1 MRSDP
6 RPPAPLLA
14 EGQFRGLLEEEQSK
28 LIQLI
33 EHSSDFIGLAD
44 MDGHVLFLN
53 RAGREIVGLDAA
65 EVRTTL
71 MWEFVMPEDLP
82 AFRELAAATRRVGHV
97 EQEFRA
103 RHFKTGRPIP
113 IMFSLFLVR
122 HEETG
127 EPLGYAS
134 ISRDITELKRTEDEV
149 ARQARR
155 IRSLCELAARSAGT
169 SDADVEAALR
179 LGCEWFGMEF
189 AVVMRAEGARYT
201 VSHAW
206 TPGPPI
212 AVGEEG
218 ELTGTFS
225 ALALAGAGPLS
236 VHHVG
241 TSPFRDHP
249 AHAVRG
255 IEAFIGVAI
264 VEHEQPAGTLTFAS
278 RSPRETP
285 FGPGDHDMV
294 TLLAQWVGSIL
305 GRQRAQRALVA
316 MKEAAEAANR
326 AKSEFLA
333 NVSHEIRTPMTAI
346 LGYADLLSDP
356 GLAPPEQTD
365 YLDTIRRNGEHLL
378 TVLNDILDLSQI
390 EAGKLTLERVACS
403 PMELVEQVASLMR
416 VRALHKK
423 LAFAVEYA
431 GPIPS
436 RIQVDPTRLRQI
448 LLNLVGNAIKFT
460 EVGEVRLRVG
470 LAAEGLRFEVSDT
483 GVGIAPEAQGRLF
496 QPFTQV
502 DASPT
507 RRFGGTGLGLMIS
520 KRLVEM
526 LGGTIA
532 VESTPGRGSTF
543 RVTIDPGPLAGVALL
558 SGPAADAAPQGAPLA
573 PSAVRLEGC
582 RVLVAEDGV
591 DNQRLI
597 SFYLRK
603 AGAEVVVAEN
613 GEMACARVWEAEAA
627 GRPFAVVLMDM
638 QMPVLDGYAATTALR
653 ARGYGRPIVA
663 LTAHAMEGDW
673 EKCRGA
679 GCDDFLSKPMR
690 REALLETVARHAAGA
705 SRIEHEAE
713 GPVVSALAADPDLR
727 ELVAEFVGTLG
738 ERVAVL
744 TASFDGG
751 DLARAAVLAHQLTGA
766 AGGYGFSAI
775 SVAARRLEQL
785 ARGTGDV
792 EAIRTG
798 LRKLTDLCHRASPE
812 APRVTHP
819 PRFSTS
825 NGPSTR

>member
-1 MRSDP
+1 MRRADGG
-6 RPPAPLLA
+6 RDGAPDSSAPVA
-14 EGQFRGLLEEEQSK
+14 EGKFRGLLEEEQSK

-44 MDGHVLFLN
+44 MEGRVLFLN

-65 EVRTTL
+65 EVRTKL

-82 AFRELAAATRRVGHV
+82 AFREFAAATQRVGHV
-97 EQEFRA
+97 EQEFRT

-122 HEETG
+122 HAETG

-149 ARQARR
+149 ARQASR

-169 SDADVEAALR
+169 SDEDVEAALR

-189 AVVMRAEGARYT
+189 GVVIRAEGARYT

-218 ELTGTFS
+218 ELTSTFS
-225 ALALAGAGPLS
+225 ALALAGVGPLS
-236 VHHVG
+236 AHHVG
-241 TSPFRDHP
+241 TSPLRDHP
-249 AHAVRG
+249 AHAARG

-356 GLAPPEQTD
+356 ALAPPEQAD

-378 TVLNDILDLSQI
+378 TVINDILDLSQI
-390 EAGKLTLERVACS
+390 EAGKLTLEPVACS
-403 PMELVEQVASLMR
+403 PTDLVAQVASLLR
-416 VRALHKK
+416 LRAVRKG
-423 LAFAVEYA
+423 LAFGVEYA
-431 GPIPS
+431 GPIPA

-448 LLNLVGNAIKFT
+448 LLNLLGNAIKFT

-470 LAAEGLRFEVSDT
+470 LVAEGLRFEVSDT
-483 GVGIAPEAQGRLF
+483 GVGIASEAQSRLF

-507 RRFGGTGLGLMIS
+507 RRFGGTGLGLMIT

-532 VESTPGRGSTF
+532 VETAPGCGSTF
-543 RVTIDPGPLAGVALL
+543 RVTIDPGPLGGVALL
-558 SGPAADAAPQGAPLA
+558 TGAAADAGPPPAAPEP
-573 PSAVRLEGC
+573 AVRLEGR
-582 RVLVAEDGV
+582 RVLVAEDGA

-613 GEMACARVWEAEAA
+613 GEVACARVWEAEAA

-663 LTAHAMEGDW
+663 LTAHAMEGNP
-673 EKCRGA
+673 EKCRDV

-690 REALLETVARHAAGA
+690 RQALLEMVARHAVNGG
-705 SRIEHEAE
+705 RMDDEAE
-713 GPVVSALAADPDLR
+713 GPLVSDLATDPDLR
-727 ELVAEFVGTLG
+727 ELLAEFAGTLA
-738 ERVAVL
+738 ERLAAL
-744 TASFDGG
+744 TASLAAG
-751 DLARAAVLAHQLTGA
+751 DLARTALLAHQLTGA

-775 SVAARRLEQL
+775 TAAARRLERL
-785 ARGTGDV
+785 ARESGDA
-792 EAIRTG
+792 EAIRAG
-798 LRKLTDLCHRASPE
+798 LRELANLCRRASP
-812 APRVTHP
+812 
-819 PRFSTS
+819 
-825 NGPSTR
+825 GPLA

>member
-1 MRSDP
+1 MRSVP

-236 VHHVG
+236 IHHADA
-241 TSPFRDHP
+241 SPLREHP
-249 AHAVRG
+249 AHAGRG
-255 IEAFIGVAI
+255 IEAFLGVAI
-264 VEHEQPAGTLTFAS
+264 LEHEEPVGTLGFSS
-278 RSPRETP
+278 RSPREAP

-390 EAGKLTLERVACS
+390 EAGKLTLEPVACS
-403 PMELVEQVASLMR
+403 PTDLVTQVTSLMR
-416 VRALHKK
+416 LRAVRKG
-423 LAFAVEYA
+423 LAFGVEYA
-431 GPIPS
+431 GPIPA

-448 LLNLVGNAIKFT
+448 LLNLLGNAIKFT
-460 EVGEVRLRVG
+460 EVGAVRLRVG
-470 LAAEGLRFEVSDT
+470 LVAEGLRFEVSDT
-483 GVGIAPEAQGRLF
+483 GVGIAPEAQSRLF

-507 RRFGGTGLGLMIS
+507 RRFGGTGLGLMIT

-532 VESTPGRGSTF
+532 VETAPGRGSTF

-558 SGPAADAAPQGAPLA
+558 TGPAADAGPPTAAPEP
-573 PSAVRLEGC
+573 PAVRLEGR
-582 RVLVAEDGV
+582 RVLVAEDGA

-613 GEMACARVWEAEAA
+613 GEVACARVWEAEAA

-663 LTAHAMEGDW
+663 LTAHAMEGNP
-673 EKCRGA
+673 EKCRDI

-690 REALLETVARHAAGA
+690 CEALLEMVARHAGNGG
-705 SRIEHEAE
+705 RMDDGAE
-713 GPVVSALAADPDLR
+713 GPLVSDLATDPDFR
-727 ELVAEFVGTLG
+727 ELLAEFVGTLA
-738 ERVAVL
+738 ERLAAL
-744 TASFDGG
+744 TASLEAG
-751 DLARAAVLAHQLTGA
+751 DLARTAVLAHQLTGA
-766 AGGYGFSAI
+766 AGGYGFSTITA
-775 SVAARRLEQL
+775 AARRLERL
-785 ARGTGDV
+785 ARETSDA
-792 EAIRTG
+792 EAMRTG
-798 LRKLTDLCHRASPE
+798 LRELAALCHRA
-812 APRVTHP
+812 THEP
-819 PRFSTS
+819 FV
-825 NGPSTR
+825 